1 MRHAHAL
8 RVGPVSF
15 RIGSDW
21 AGPVAALRRLYAGYP
36 GAEDGIATATVRL
49 EATRPW
55 RRWLRPSVRIGGDHV
70 IPDAL
75 PLPLSQGLL
84 AAEMAMNLQVALG
97 WRRHVL
103 LHASAV
109 ERDGRAIVMVGASG
123 SGKST
128 LAALLGESGWR
139 LMGDEF
145 ALIAPDSGQLFAF
158 PRLVSLKNE
167 GIGAI
172 AERVAP
178 DRLGPLIVGTPKG
191 SIRHLVPRADAVA
204 RMDEP
209 ARPALL
215 LFPTFRGSD
224 DVNSAS
230 IGIEVQ
236 NPGHEWGYR
245 AFPARQME
253 ALVRLTDSS
262 TNYVALGEPAF
273 AALTHLVGA
282 VPSVALGYADSAQ
295 GLAAVE
301 ALWAELG

>member
-215 LFPTFRGSD
+215 LFPTFGGEPGLRGVPRS
-224 DVNSAS
+224 
-230 IGIEVQ
+230 
-236 NPGHEWGYR
+236 
-245 AFPARQME
+245 E